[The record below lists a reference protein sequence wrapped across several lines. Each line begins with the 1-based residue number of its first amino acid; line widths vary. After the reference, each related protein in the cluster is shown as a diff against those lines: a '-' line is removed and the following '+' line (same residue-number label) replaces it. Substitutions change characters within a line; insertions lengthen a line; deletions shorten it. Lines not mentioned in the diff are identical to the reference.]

1 MQDVHTEYYSWRNK
15 GYDSK
20 QGAQIDLVIERD
32 DRIINICEIKYCSS
46 TEYELTIEERN
57 KMTQRI
63 ECFRQ
68 ETATRYGI
76 IPTLITTYGL
86 RKKQAFRL
94 LPRSSHHDDRFD
106 VTLRTW
112 AIINALNK
120 AGLKPQAQSKR
131 ICNADERG

>member
-1 MQDVHTEYYSWRNK
+1 MFQAGDRDKIRYHTDPHNNLW
-15 GYDSK
+15 
-20 QGAQIDLVIERD
+20 
-32 DRIINICEIKYCSS
+32 IK
-46 TEYELTIEERN
+46 
-57 KMTQRI
+57 
-63 ECFRQ
+63 
-68 ETATRYGI
+68 
-76 IPTLITTYGL
+76 
-86 RKKQAFRL
+86 KKQAFRL